1 MRQRIHQTS
10 ATLHLVLILSLV
22 LAFGVPQAWAAE
34 DIVGDWQVIVE
45 SPWGPMQNTLTLEK
59 GPDGLLAAKWG
70 ARAVSNVKF
79 QNNQLTFARTIPMP
93 NGDITLN
100 FAGTLKDGKLTGTL
114 SNDQGDSSVTGA
126 KKKPAPPVVGVW
138 DLAYKLGDR
147 DITSKLVV
155 SAKADG
161 ALGATWTS
169 AMGESA
175 ISNVKLQEGKLTFD
189 RTVKFNEREFKMT
202 FEGTAE
208 GDRLTG
214 VSRSGN
220 MGEIPVTGTRF
231 GADLIGKWELTS
243 VSDMGTWTTLMIVN
257 PDLSGQYEF
266 FSEVPMKDVKFE
278 NGQLTFGVEFGPED
292 QRFQMTFKG
301 KVEGKT
307 LKGQMTSD
315 RGTSDVTGKKLPQ
328 PPAAPAVA
336 R

>member
-1 MRQRIHQTS
+1 M
-10 ATLHLVLILSLV
+10 
-22 LAFGVPQAWAAE
+22 
-34 DIVGDWQVIVE
+34 
-45 SPWGPMQNTLTLEK
+45 
-59 GPDGLLAAKWG
+59 
-70 ARAVSNVKF
+70 
-79 QNNQLTFARTIPMP
+79 
-93 NGDITLN
+93 
-100 FAGTLKDGKLTGTL
+100 
-114 SNDQGDSSVTGA
+114 
-126 KKKPAPPVVGVW
+126 W